1 VKWQVY
7 GCVMTYNMLLRHG
20 QTVSSR
26 ELFTGVKPSF
36 NRDLRAEFGEYVQAH
51 VIPSGLEKSGPKKR
65 TVGAIALIPAG
76 NDRGTWWFMGLRSG
90 KTFMAD
96 RWDALPMP
104 DIVIELM
111 NQRHDRD
118 IPRPRRRGA
127 TTEEQCNT
135 DATATEDTI
144 AEQNNDD
151 ENVDLIMVPNAREN
165 TEPDTAEPI
174 IEVDNTLTTSELIQE
189 HGEEGEES
197 NDATITH
204 DNDREDNVIIE
215 HEHPLENADQETL
228 DDNHAAIGDGTA
240 TLLPLHEPSNN
251 KDEDHVYIQTD
262 AYDTHM
268 GDEGSETEP
277 NQESVASVDTETEK
291 DNDHDGTK
299 PLGAKIIAGVRK
311 SHRIANK
318 RMTEARVLRAYRLS
332 AVSCQSIKKE

>member
-1 VKWQVY
+1 
-7 GCVMTYNMLLRHG
+7 
-20 QTVSSR
+20 
-26 ELFTGVKPSF
+26 VKPSF

-127 TTEEQCNT
+127 RQRATTEEPCNT
-135 DATATEDTI
+135 DATAAEDTI
-144 AEQNNDD
+144 AEHNNDD

-165 TEPDTAEPI
+165 TEPDMTEPI
-174 IEVDNTLTTSELIQE
+174 TEVDNSLTTSELIQE

-204 DNDREDNVIIE
+204 DIDIEDNVIIE
-215 HEHPLENADQETL
+215 REHPCEDTDQETV
-228 DDNHAAIGDGTA
+228 DDNHT
-240 TLLPLHEPSNN
+240 T
-251 KDEDHVYIQTD
+251 
-262 AYDTHM
+262 
-268 GDEGSETEP
+268 
-277 NQESVASVDTETEK
+277 
-291 DNDHDGTK
+291 
-299 PLGAKIIAGVRK
+299 IAR
-311 SHRIANK
+311 
-318 RMTEARVLRAYRLS
+318 
-332 AVSCQSIKKE
+332 